1 MSDPFVLRFSLLG
14 PVQAARGGVDVPLGP
29 PQQRLVLAI
38 LLVRRPGVAG
48 LDELIDGI
56 WGEAGP
62 RTAAGTVRSYVYRLR
77 RVLGPC
83 LVTEGG
89 GYALDVPDGAV
100 DLADFEAEAARGREL
115 VAAGDPDAGARLLE
129 AALARWRGVPLAGLP
144 GPFARIQR
152 ERLAELRLSVL
163 LERVEADLARGLHA
177 RLVPELGALCAEYPL
192 NGRLRTLRAET
203 LARAGRADE
212 AGAAP
217 PGEGGRPARVEA
229 GRVAAPSRPAPARAE
244 GPAAGAARE
253 RPAADG
259 VLAGTPARP
268 TAPAA
273 GILPAAEEPVRSD
286 AAGTAAAVAP
296 GPGTEHPA
304 AAAHAGP
311 AQAPQTR
318 PAAAQSGLHPP
329 ATSTGRHL
337 RAAAPPLPAPAQLP
351 YVAVDFTGRETA
363 TRRLVEALTPASGAP
378 AADAG
383 GPPAVVVSAVGGIG
397 GVGKTTLALHA
408 AHRLRAHFRDGQ
420 LYANLRGVRE
430 DPAEPGAVLAAFL
443 RALGVADSAIPEG
456 VEERAGLYRSRVA
469 DKRML
474 LVLDDAR
481 DVRQIEP
488 LLPGSSA
495 CAVVVTS
502 RSTLAGLPAALRLRL
517 DVLPAGDAVRLLGRI
532 VGRERIEAEPAE
544 AAALA
549 ALCGGLP
556 LALRIAGSRLA
567 TRPGWSLAAFRDLL
581 EGRRAPFSAEAG
593 GEDGVEA
600 CFRLSYELLDAA
612 EARLFRLL
620 ALPEQE
626 DADVADAA
634 ALAGIDPAHAEE
646 LLERMTELG
655 LLESPAPQRYRFHDL
670 LRAFARARSA
680 EEDGPGGGAEALVRL
695 VDHHLASAR
704 NAYAVERPGHP
715 VPGMLHPTRS
725 PGTRMQVPGEAHRV
739 FTGRHQSVLAVAVQ
753 TVRADPS
760 AVDLVAD
767 LVLALDPVL
776 DGTFLWAALIEPARA
791 VLKAARGQGRRRAA
805 GRLGYMLGGGL
816 YQLGH
821 TDEAESVLAA
831 AAADAQ
837 TSGDEAV
844 LTEIRT
850 CQALVW
856 YARGDLE
863 RALELHGQAV
873 AVGERCGSRWG
884 AENARACSAHTLSSL
899 GRLAEADAA
908 ARRSLASARADG
920 DAYRLSYTLYVLGGI
935 LRQSGRPEEAIAY
948 LREGAALSGQ
958 AGYATI
964 ELFSRWEVSYCHLA
978 AGRHR
983 EAVES
988 GERVAEVS
996 REKGWALA
1004 EARALQVVGTAL
1016 AGLGDREGA
1025 RERLERAAG
1034 IFDRLRPAEAA
1045 QVRELLAGL

>member
-1 MSDPFVLRFSLLG
+1 MSDPSVLRFSLLG
-14 PVQAARGGVDVPLGP
+14 PVQAGRGGVDVPLGP

-38 LLVRRPGVAG
+38 LLLRRPGVAG

-56 WGEAGP
+56 WGEASP

-77 RVLGPC
+77 RALGPC

-115 VAAGDPDAGARLLE
+115 VAAGDPDAGARMLE

-163 LERVEADLARGLHA
+163 LERVEADLARGRHA

-192 NGRLRTLRAET
+192 NGRLRALRAEA
-203 LARAGRADE
+203 LARAGRAEE
-212 AGAAP
+212 AGAASAWA
-217 PGEGGRPARVEA
+217 GGRPAPVEA
-229 GRVAAPSRPAPARAE
+229 GRAEASARPVPVRAE
-244 GPAAGAARE
+244 GPAGAAARE
-253 RPAADG
+253 LPGAHSGLAD
-259 VLAGTPARP
+259 TPARP
-268 TAPAA
+268 TAGRA
-273 GILPAAEEPVRSD
+273 G
-286 AAGTAAAVAP
+286 AP
-296 GPGTEHPA
+296 PA
-304 AAAHAGP
+304 AAEAPVRQGAENASAAVTPGTGTLDPSAG
-311 AQAPQTR
+311 ALARAPEMR
-318 PAAAQSGLHPP
+318 PAATPSGVHPP
-329 ATSTGRHL
+329 GAGTGRRL
-337 RAAAPPLPAPAQLP
+337 QAAPPPLPEPAQLP
-351 YVAVDFTGRETA
+351 YATVDFTGRETA
-363 TRRLVEALTPASGAP
+363 TRRLVEALTPASDAP

-430 DPAEPGAVLAAFL
+430 DPARPEAVLAAFL

-502 RSTLAGLPAALRLRL
+502 RNTLAGLPAALRLRL
-517 DVLPAGDAVRLLGRI
+517 DVLPAQDAVRLLGRI
-532 VGRERIEAEPAE
+532 AGRERIEAEPAE

-567 TRPGWSLAAFRDLL
+567 TRPGWSLAAFRRLL

-634 ALAGIDPAHAEE
+634 ALAAIDQAHAED

-680 EEDGPGGGAEALVRL
+680 EEDGPEGGAEALVRL

-725 PGTRMQVPGEAHRV
+725 PGIRMPAPGEAHRA
-739 FTGRHQSVLAVAVQ
+739 FASRHQSVLAVAVQ

-760 AVDLVAD
+760 AVDLVSD
-767 LVLALDPVL
+767 LILALDPVL
-776 DGTFLWAALIEPARA
+776 DGTFLWAALIEPARNI
-791 VLKAARGQGRRRAA
+791 LRAARGRDRRRAA

-821 TDEAESVLAA
+821 ADEAESVLAA

-863 RALELHGQAV
+863 RALELYGQAV
-873 AVGERCGSRWG
+873 AVGERCGSGWG

-908 ARRSLASARADG
+908 ARKSLASARADG

-935 LRQSGRPEEAIAY
+935 LRQSGRPEEAIAC
-948 LREGAALSGQ
+948 LREGASLSGA

-1016 AGLGDREGA
+1016 AELGDRKRA
-1025 RERLERAAG
+1025 RERLERSADL
-1034 IFDRLRPAEAA
+1034 FDRLRPAEAA

>member
-1 MSDPFVLRFSLLG
+1 MSDPSVLRFSLLG
-14 PVQAARGGVDVPLGP
+14 PVQAGRGGVDVPLGP
-29 PQQRLVLAI
+29 PQQRLVLAM
-38 LLVRRPGVAG
+38 LLVRRPGVVG

-56 WGEAGP
+56 WGEASP

-77 RVLGPC
+77 RALGPC

-89 GYALDVPDGAV
+89 GYALDAPDGAV

-115 VAAGDPDAGARLLE
+115 VAAGDADGGARLLE

-152 ERLAELRLSVL
+152 ERLTELRLSVL
-163 LERVEADLARGLHA
+163 LERVEADLARGRHG

-192 NGRLRTLRAET
+192 NGRLRALRAEA
-203 LARAGRADE
+203 LARAGRGDE
-212 AGAAP
+212 AGAAA
-217 PGEGGRPARVEA
+217 PGAGERAASAEA
-229 GRVAAPSRPAPARAE
+229 GAVEAPARPTRVPAV
-244 GPAAGAARE
+244 GPAAAAARE
-253 RPAADG
+253 RPVADSG
-259 VLAGTPARP
+259 PAGTPGGPSAALP
-268 TAPAA
+268 GAPPAA
-273 GILPAAEEPVRSD
+273 AEATRTDTEDPAAM
-286 AAGTAAAVAP
+286 AVP
-296 GPGTEHPA
+296 GPGAEHPTRGA
-304 AAAHAGP
+304 RYTS
-311 AQAPQTR
+311 AQAPEAR
-318 PAAAQSGLHPP
+318 PAATPSGLHRP
-329 ATSTGRHL
+329 AASSGNRL
-337 RAAAPPLPAPAQLP
+337 REAAPPLPAPAQLP
-351 YVAVDFTGRETA
+351 YATVDFTGRETA
-363 TRRLVEALTPASGAP
+363 TRRLVEALIPAAEDP
-378 AADAG
+378 AADSG

-430 DPAEPGAVLAAFL
+430 DPAQPDAVLAAFL

-456 VEERAGLYRSRVA
+456 VEERAGLYRSRMA

-481 DVRQIEP
+481 DLGQIEP

-502 RSTLAGLPAALRLRL
+502 RNTLAGLPAALRLRL

-567 TRPGWSLAAFRDLL
+567 TRPGWSLAAFRGLL

-626 DADVADAA
+626 DADVADAS

-680 EEDGPGGGAEALVRL
+680 EEDGPEGGAEALVRL

-715 VPGMLHPTRS
+715 VPDMLHPTRS
-725 PGTRMQVPGEAHRV
+725 PGTGMSAPGEAHRV
-739 FTGRHQSVLAVAVQ
+739 FAGRHQSVLAVAVQ

-760 AVDLVAD
+760 AVDLAAD
-767 LVLALDPVL
+767 LILALDPVL
-776 DGTFLWAALIEPARA
+776 DGTFLWAAMVEPARA
-791 VLKAARGQGRRRAA
+791 ILRAARGQGRRRAA

-837 TSGDEAV
+837 SSGDEAV

-863 RALELHGQAV
+863 RALELYGQAV

-908 ARRSLASARADG
+908 ARKSLASARADG
-920 DAYRLSYTLYVLGGI
+920 DAYRMSYTLYVLGGV

-948 LREGAALSGQ
+948 LREGAALSGA

-964 ELFSRWEVSYCHLA
+964 ELFSQWEVSHCHLA

-988 GERVAEVS
+988 GARVADVS

-1016 AGLGDREGA
+1016 AELGDRERA

-1034 IFDRLRPAEAA
+1034 LFDRLRPAEAA
-1045 QVRELLAGL
+1045 QVRRILADL